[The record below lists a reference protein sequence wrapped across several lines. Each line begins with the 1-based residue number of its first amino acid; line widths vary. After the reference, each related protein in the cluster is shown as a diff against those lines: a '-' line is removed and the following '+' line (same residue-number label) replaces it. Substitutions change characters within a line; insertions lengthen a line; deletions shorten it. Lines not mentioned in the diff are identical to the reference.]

1 MTETETPQAQ
11 SANPPV
17 QQPLPNAT
25 AVLVLGILSILF
37 GCCFSVVGVIM
48 GIIALV
54 LASKDMKLYRQNPD
68 LYTNSSFSNLNAGR
82 ITAIIGLVI
91 GVVVLIYTIVV
102 FSSGEFFDQYKE
114 MLEEVQNQQA

>member
-1 MTETETPQAQ
+1 MTDMETPQTE

-37 GCCFSVVGVIM
+37 GCCFNVVGVIM

-54 LASKDMKLYRQNPD
+54 LAGKDMKLYRESPEV
-68 LYTNSSFSNLNAGR
+68 YTQSSYNNLNAGR

-91 GVVVLIYTIVV
+91 GLIFLIYTIVL
-102 FSSGEFFDQYKE
+102 FTTGNFFEQYQEMLKE
-114 MLEEVQNQQA
+114 MQSQNV

>member
-1 MTETETPQAQ
+1 MTDIENQQTE

-37 GCCFSVVGVIM
+37 GCCFSIVGVIM

-54 LASKDMKLYRQNPD
+54 LANKDMKLYREQPD
-68 LYTNSSFSNLNAGR
+68 LYTNSSYSNLNAGR
-82 ITAIIGLVI
+82 VTAIIGLVI
-91 GVVVLIYTIVV
+91 GVILLIYTIVV
-102 FSSGEFFDQYKE
+102 FSSGGFFEQYKE
-114 MLEEVQNQQA
+114 MIQEMQKQQV